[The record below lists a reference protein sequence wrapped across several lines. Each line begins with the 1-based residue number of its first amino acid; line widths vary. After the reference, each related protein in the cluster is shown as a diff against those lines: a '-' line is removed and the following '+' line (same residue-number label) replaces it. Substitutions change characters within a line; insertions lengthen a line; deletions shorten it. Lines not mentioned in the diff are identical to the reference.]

1 MEEYIEGCDICRR
14 MKNRI
19 EVLTGKLK
27 LSEALE
33 KLWIH
38 LTVNFITKL
47 LLVAGKDTI
56 LVVCNKLSKMTHF
69 VTTIEEISAERLVS
83 VMIQ

>member
-1 MEEYIEGCDICRR
+1 MEEYIEGCDICQR

-47 LLVAGKDTI
+47 LLVAGKDII

-69 VTTIEEISAERLVS
+69 VTTTEEISAEGLVS